1 MPASLY
7 ALMLGSFGIGMTE
20 FVIMGLLIEIGADF
34 HVSIAAAG
42 MLISGYALGV
52 VVGAPLVTIAVL
64 RMPRKTVLLIL
75 MTIFTLGNL
84 ACALAPDYWSLM
96 AARVL
101 TSLAHGAFFGIGS
114 VVATGLV
121 AKEKQASA
129 IALMFT
135 GMTLANVLGVPI
147 GTWFGHA
154 YGWRATFWTVTV
166 IGVVV
171 LFAIAWLVP
180 RSQGSAEVVNIKHEL
195 RVLISPQVLLGLGIT
210 VLGFGGVFTVFTYI
224 SPLLTQLSGF
234 SIAAVSPVLLV
245 FGAGLVLGNT
255 LGGKLA
261 DKSLQFALYG
271 SLVVLIV
278 VLILFGYT
286 GQQKALTTVM
296 VGLLGLAAFM
306 TVAPMQVYVLDKA
319 SKAPNLASA
328 LNIAAFNLGNA
339 GGAWLGGVVIDAGM
353 GLGALHWVGAL
364 VTLSGLLLAI
374 LSRWL
379 EQRQSFAARQSC
391 AG

>member
-52 VVGAPLVTIAVL
+52 VVGAPLVTMAVL
-64 RMPRKTVLLIL
+64 RMPRKTVLLVL
-75 MTIFTLGNL
+75 MAIFTLGNL

-135 GMTLANVLGVPI
+135 GMTLANLLGVPL
-147 GTWFGHA
+147 GAWLGHA
-154 YGWRATFWTVTV
+154 YGWRVTFWTVTA

-171 LFAIAWLVP
+171 LLAIAWLVP
-180 RSQGSAEVVNIKHEL
+180 RSEGPAEVVNIKHEL
-195 RVLISPQVLLGLGIT
+195 RVLLSPQVLLGLGIT

-306 TVAPMQVYVLDKA
+306 TVAPMQMYVLDKA

-374 LSRWL
+374 FSRWL
-379 EQRQSFAARQSC
+379 EQRQSFVARQSC

>member
-1 MPASLY
+1 
-7 ALMLGSFGIGMTE
+7 MLGSFGIGMTE

-52 VVGAPLVTIAVL
+52 VVGAPLVTMAVL
-64 RMPRKTVLLIL
+64 RMPRKTVLLVL
-75 MTIFTLGNL
+75 MAIFTLGNL

-135 GMTLANVLGVPI
+135 GMTLANLLGVPL
-147 GTWFGHA
+147 GAWLGHA
-154 YGWRATFWTVTV
+154 YGWRVTFWTVTA

-171 LFAIAWLVP
+171 LLAIAWLVP
-180 RSQGSAEVVNIKHEL
+180 RSEGPAEVVNIKHEL
-195 RVLISPQVLLGLGIT
+195 RVLLSPQVLLGLGIT

-306 TVAPMQVYVLDKA
+306 TVAPMQMYVLDKA

-374 LSRWL
+374 FSRWL
-379 EQRQSFAARQSC
+379 EQRQSFVARQSC

>member
-64 RMPRKTVLLIL
+64 RMPRKKVLLIL
-75 MTIFTLGNL
+75 MAIFTLGNL

-96 AARVL
+96 AARVM

-135 GMTLANVLGVPI
+135 GMTLANLLGVPL
-147 GTWFGHA
+147 GAWLGHA
-154 YGWRATFWTVTV
+154 YGWRITFWTVTA

-171 LFAIAWLVP
+171 LFAIAWLLP
-180 RSQGSAEVVNIKHEL
+180 RSKGSAEVVNIRHEL

-286 GQQKALTTVM
+286 GQQKVLTTVM

-306 TVAPMQVYVLDKA
+306 TVAPMQMYVLDKA

-374 LSRWL
+374 FSRWL
-379 EQRQSFAARQSC
+379 EQRQSFVARQSC